1 MQILSLRRKK
11 EDLGWSKWEKNLFFG
26 NCDELDGCVYV
37 CMCVGGSGSVNVV
50 YGYIGRSVG
59 CMHLCVVLIG

>member
-1 MQILSLRRKK
+1 M
-11 EDLGWSKWEKNLFFG
+11 
-26 NCDELDGCVYV
+26 YV

>member
-26 NCDELDGCVYV
+26 NCDELDGC
-37 CMCVGGSGSVNVV
+37 MCVGGSGSLSVV
-50 YGYIGRSVG
+50 YCSIAW
-59 CMHLCVVLIG
+59 LVVCICAMYSLVE